1 MGFSLDNVK
10 KLATEQPVGLAF
22 CSLSV
27 FTFMVLLVYI
37 WRRGSDRRRAPA
49 AAAAADSK
57 VECAV

>member
-27 FTFMVLLVYI
+27 FLCMLLLVYI

>member
-27 FTFMVLLVYI
+27 VLCMVLLVYV